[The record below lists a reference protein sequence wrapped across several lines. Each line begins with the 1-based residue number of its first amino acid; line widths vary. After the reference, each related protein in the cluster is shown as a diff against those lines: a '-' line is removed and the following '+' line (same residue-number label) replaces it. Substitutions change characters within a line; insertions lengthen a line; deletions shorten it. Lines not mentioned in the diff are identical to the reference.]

1 MKNIMKK
8 ITDTLA
14 RMKEYDTKLSVSG
27 EAELESVM
35 AELAFPGVLNP
46 YTLGIPLAISLIA
59 EVISFSL
66 PQWIIWHSLFNVLKW
81 PDYAVFSGIVPCIL
95 IFYVILFTLGS
106 LTARGY
112 YAALKGYFFLA
123 IGVVLIATIGFVISL
138 TVFVSSQNDSVFLFV
153 TAILSIIFSM
163 VSIIMLKTRW
173 FARAADGF
181 MHNRAWRKL
190 WKLRLDKAKG
200 RKY

>member
-1 MKNIMKK
+1 MKK
-8 ITDTLA
+8 LTDSLA
-14 RMKEYDTKLSVSG
+14 RMKEYNTKISASA

-46 YTLGIPLAISLIA
+46 YTLGIPLVISLIA

-66 PQWIIWHSLFNVLKW
+66 PQWIIWHLLFSVLKW
-81 PDYAVFSGIVPCIL
+81 PDYAVFAGIVPCIL
-95 IFYVILFTLGS
+95 IFCVILFVLGS

-112 YAALKGYFFLA
+112 YTALKGYLFLT
-123 IGVVLIATIGFVISL
+123 IGVALIATIGFVISL
-138 TVFVSSQNDSVFLFV
+138 TEFVSSQNNSAFLFGI
-153 TAILSIIFSM
+153 AILSIIFSM

-190 WKLRLDKAKG
+190 WKLRSA
-200 RKY
+200 

>member
-1 MKNIMKK
+1 
-8 ITDTLA
+8 
-14 RMKEYDTKLSVSG
+14 MKEYDTKISVSE
-27 EAELESVM
+27 EAKLESVM

-66 PQWIIWHSLFNVLKW
+66 PQWVIWHSLFSVLKW
-81 PDYAVFSGIVPCIL
+81 PDYAVFTGIVPCIL
-95 IFYVILFTLGS
+95 IFCVILFALGS

-112 YAALKGYFFLA
+112 YAALKGYLFLTA
-123 IGVVLIATIGFVISL
+123 GVALVATIGFIISL
-138 TVFVSSQNDSVFLFV
+138 AEFLSSQNDSAFLFM
-153 TAILSIIFSM
+153 TSILSIIFSM

-190 WKLRLDKAKG
+190 WKLRSAES
-200 RKY
+200 RSRSI